1 MKFPSSEINLLN
13 ILVLLKYT
21 CLSKVT
27 FEPRFKGHSDTA
39 RVLKNS
45 TVVLA

>member
-1 MKFPSSEINLLN
+1 MEISYL
-13 ILVLLKYT
+13 IVLIFKYKVLKYT
-21 CLSKVT
+21 YSSKVT
-27 FEPRFKGHSDTA
+27 FEPRFKGHSDSD